1 MTTARFALPIL
12 FVALAATATFTPAQT
27 LDVGT
32 GVDLTTK
39 TTALEFKVVG
49 SPGATVALFAAF
61 KLTPTPI
68 ALSIGKLHLDPATL
82 VALGTFPLNAS
93 GVGSLGFKL
102 PSASFRTY
110 AFAVQAVMVSGA
122 SVSLSPYALTG
133 GWANSTGTE
142 ILVATYHPGPDQF
155 YLLGKGPSGA
165 LLELFRKPPLGTR
178 LRLGGITVPYAS
190 MAWGVKPCVFTP
202 GDVFSVYAF
211 GTMEI
216 LRLE

>member
-1 MTTARFALPIL
+1 MSTRFPVSIL
-12 FVALAATATFTPAQT
+12 FAALAATCTISPAQT
-27 LDVGT
+27 LVAGT
-32 GVDLTTK
+32 GVDLTAK
-39 TTALEFKVVG
+39 TTSLEFKVVG
-49 SPGATVALFAAF
+49 SAGATVALYAAL
-61 KLTPTPI
+61 KLAPTPI
-68 ALSIGKLHLDPATL
+68 SLSIGKLYLDPATL
-82 VALGTFPLNAS
+82 TSLGTFTLNAS
-93 GVGSLGFKL
+93 GVGSLGFRL

-110 AFAVQAVMVSGA
+110 AFAVQAVMVSGT
-122 SVSLSPYALTG
+122 SVSLSPFALTG

-142 ILVATYHPGPDQF
+142 ILVATYHPEPDQF

-190 MAWGVKPCVFTP
+190 MAWGVKPCVFAP

-216 LRLE
+216 MRLE